1 MTNVLF
7 VCTGNTCRS
16 PMAEALLREKGR
28 DDIEVQSAGT
38 SASPGMSASKETVE
52 VLKER
57 DILLRH
63 AAKPLT
69 KERVDWADL
78 ILTMTKNHHGM
89 TVQQFPEAADKVFT
103 VKEFAWNE
111 ESGAGDIT
119 DPIGG
124 SRDTY
129 RHTAD
134 ELETLVEKILE
145 RMNED

>member
-28 DDIEVQSAGT
+28 EDIEVQSAGI
-38 SASPGMSASKETVE
+38 SASPGMAASKETVE

-57 DILLRH
+57 GIPLRH

-69 KERVDWADL
+69 KERVDWADV

-89 TVQQFPEAADKVFT
+89 VVQQFPEAADKVFT
-103 VKEFAWNE
+103 IKEFAGGQ

-124 SRDTY
+124 SRSIY
-129 RHTAD
+129 QSTAD
-134 ELETLVEKILE
+134 ELEILVERVLK
-145 RMNED
+145 RVDED